1 MVNTNASETNATA
14 SPTAR
19 YRPETRLVHS
29 GTLRSQFGE
38 TSEALFLTQGY
49 VYDTAEQCEARFKG
63 QDPGYIYSRYSNPT
77 IGMFE
82 RRMIELEGAEAGRS
96 TATGMAAVTTAIL
109 APLKA
114 GDHVVA
120 AKAMFGSCRY
130 VVEDLLPRYG
140 IQSTLV
146 DGLDL
151 DQWKQA
157 MRPNTKSCFLE
168 SPTNPT
174 LDVLDIGAIADIAHQ
189 AGARLI
195 VDNVFA
201 TPIWQSPLTLGADVV
216 VYSATKHID
225 GQGRCLG
232 GIILSSEAFIAEHI
246 HNFMRQTGPSMSP
259 FNAWILLKGL
269 ETLAVRVRAQTET
282 AAAVADA
289 LAQHPKISRLIY
301 PGRADHPQAAT
312 VKKQMRAGST
322 LVGFE
327 VKSGKAATFRCL
339 NALKLARISNNLGDA
354 KSLVTHPATTTH
366 QRLTPEARAEL
377 GISEGFVRF
386 SAGLE
391 HKDDLI
397 EDLHAAL
404 EQA

>member
-1 MVNTNASETNATA
+1 MSEVK
-14 SPTAR
+14 STAR

-29 GTLRSQFGE
+29 GTLRSQYGE
-38 TSEALFLTQGY
+38 TSEALFLTQGF

-63 QDPGYIYSRYSNPT
+63 EDPGYLYSRFSNPT
-77 IGMFE
+77 VGMFE
-82 RRMIELEGAEAGRS
+82 RRMIELEGAEAARA
-96 TATGMAAVTTAIL
+96 TATGMAAVTTAVL

-120 AKAMFGSCRY
+120 SKAMFGSCRY

-151 DQWKQA
+151 DQWKKA
-157 MRPNTKSCFLE
+157 MRPNTRTCFLE

-174 LDVLDIGAIADIAHQ
+174 LEVLDIPAIAKIAHDG
-189 AGARLI
+189 GARLI

-201 TPIWQSPLTLGADVV
+201 TPIWQSPLSLGADVV

-232 GIILSSEAFIAEHI
+232 GVILSSEAFIAEHI

-259 FNAWILLKGL
+259 FNAWVLLKGL
-269 ETLAVRVRAQTET
+269 ETLAVRVRAQTE
-282 AAAVADA
+282 AAAKIADV
-289 LAQHPKISRLIY
+289 LASHPKISRLLY
-301 PGRADHPQAAT
+301 PGRADHPQADL

-322 LVGFE
+322 LIGFE
-327 VKSGKAATFRCL
+327 VKGGKAAAFRVL
-339 NALKLARISNNLGDA
+339 NALQISRISNNLGDA

-366 QRLTPEARAEL
+366 QRLPPEARAEL
-377 GISEGFVRF
+377 GISEGFIRF

-391 HKDDLI
+391 HVDDLI
-397 EDLHAAL
+397 EDLVGAL
-404 EQA
+404 EKA

>member
-1 MVNTNASETNATA
+1 MSEATKPAS
-14 SPTAR
+14 SR

-29 GTLRSQFGE
+29 GSLRSQFGE
-38 TSEALFLTQGY
+38 TSEALFLTQGFI
-49 VYDTAEQCEARFKG
+49 YDSAEQCEARFKG
-63 QDPGYIYSRYSNPT
+63 EDPGFIYSRFSNPN
-77 IGMFE
+77 ISMFE
-82 RRMIELEGAEAGRS
+82 RRMIELEGAEAARA

-109 APLKA
+109 APLRA

-151 DQWKQA
+151 DQWQRA

-174 LDVLDIGAIADIAHQ
+174 LDVLDIPAIAEIAHA
-189 AGARLI
+189 AGSRLI

-201 TPIWQSPLTLGADVV
+201 TPIWQSPLALGADVV

-232 GIILSSEAFIAEHI
+232 GVILSSEAFIAEHI

-259 FNAWILLKGL
+259 FNAWVLLKGL
-269 ETLAVRVRAQTET
+269 ETLAVRVRAQTDSASRIAE
-282 AAAVADA
+282 V
-289 LAQHPKISRLIY
+289 LASHSKISRLIY
-301 PGRADHPQAAT
+301 PGRDDHPQAAV

-322 LVGFE
+322 LIAFE
-327 VKSGKAATFRCL
+327 VKGGKPAAFRVL
-339 NALKLARISNNLGDA
+339 NSLKLARISNNLGDA

-366 QRLTPEARAEL
+366 QRLKPEARAEL
-377 GISEGFVRF
+377 GISEGLIRF

-391 HKDDLI
+391 HPDDLI
-397 EDLHAAL
+397 EDVQAAL

>member
-1 MVNTNASETNATA
+1 MSK
-14 SPTAR
+14 SPAN

-29 GTLRSQFGE
+29 GTLRSQYGE

-49 VYDTAEQCEARFKG
+49 VYASAEECEARFKG
-63 QDPGYIYSRYSNPT
+63 EDPGFIYSRYSNPT
-77 IGMFE
+77 IAMFE
-82 RRMIELEGAEAGRS
+82 RRMIELEGAEAARS
-96 TATGMAAVTTAIL
+96 AATGMAAVTTAIL

-120 AKAMFGSCRY
+120 SRALFGSCLY
-130 VVEDLLPRYG
+130 VIQDLLPRYG
-140 IQSTLV
+140 IEATLV

-151 DQWKQA
+151 DQWQRA
-157 MRPNTKSCFLE
+157 LRPNTKTFFLE

-174 LDVLDIGAIADIAHQ
+174 LDVLDIPGIAEIAHKG
-189 AGARLI
+189 GARLV

-201 TPIWQSPLTLGADVV
+201 TPIWQSPLALGADVV

-246 HNFMRQTGPSMSP
+246 HNFMRQTGPSISP
-259 FNAWILLKGL
+259 FNAWVLLKGL
-269 ETLAVRVRAQTET
+269 ETLGVRVRAQTDT
-282 AAAVADA
+282 AARIAEV
-289 LAQHPKISRLIY
+289 LASHPKISRLVY
-301 PGRADHPQAAT
+301 PGRADHPQAAL
-312 VKKQMRAGST
+312 VKKQMRGGST

-327 VKSGKAATFRCL
+327 VKGGKAAAFRVL
-339 NALKLARISNNLGDA
+339 NELKLAKISNNLGDA

-366 QRLTPEARAEL
+366 QRLKPEDRAAL
-377 GISEGFVRF
+377 GISEGFIRL

-391 HKDDLI
+391 HADDLI
-397 EDLHAAL
+397 EDLTAAL
-404 EQA
+404 EKA

>member
-1 MVNTNASETNATA
+1 MSETGSTK
-14 SPTAR
+14 R
-19 YRPETRLVHS
+19 YRPETRLVHG

-49 VYDTAEQCEARFKG
+49 VYDSAEQCEARFKG
-63 QDPGYIYSRYSNPT
+63 QDPGFIYSRYSNPT
-77 IGMFE
+77 IEMFE
-82 RRMIELEGAEAGRS
+82 RRMIQLEGAEAARS

-120 AKAMFGSCRY
+120 SKALFGSCLY
-130 VVEDLLPRYG
+130 VVQDLLPRYG
-140 IQSTLV
+140 IETTLV

-151 DQWKQA
+151 DQWQRA
-157 MRPNTKSCFLE
+157 LRPNTRSFFLE

-174 LDVLDIGAIADIAHQ
+174 LDVLDIPAIAEIAHSG
-189 AGARLI
+189 GARLI

-201 TPIWQSPLTLGADVV
+201 TPIWQSPLSLGADVV

-246 HNFMRQTGPSMSP
+246 HNFMRQTGPSLSP
-259 FNAWILLKGL
+259 FNAWALLKGL
-269 ETLAVRVRAQTET
+269 ETLGVRVRAQTET
-282 AAAVADA
+282 AGKVADV
-289 LAQHPKISRLIY
+289 LASHPKISRLIY
-301 PGRADHPQAAT
+301 PGRADHPQAEL
-312 VKKQMRAGST
+312 VRKQMRAGST

-327 VKSGKAATFRCL
+327 VKGGKQAAFRCL
-339 NALKLARISNNLGDA
+339 NALQIARISNNLGDA

-377 GISEGFVRF
+377 GISEGFIRF

-391 HKDDLI
+391 HADDLI
-397 EDLHAAL
+397 EDFAAAL
-404 EQA
+404 EKA

>member
-1 MVNTNASETNATA
+1 MSETRSTK
-14 SPTAR
+14 R
-19 YRPETRLVHS
+19 YRPETRLVHG

-49 VYDTAEQCEARFKG
+49 VYDSAEQCEARFKG
-63 QDPGYIYSRYSNPT
+63 QEPGFIYSRYSNPT
-77 IGMFE
+77 IDMFE
-82 RRMIELEGAEAGRS
+82 RRMIELEGAEAARS

-109 APLKA
+109 APLRA

-120 AKAMFGSCRY
+120 SKALFGSCLY
-130 VVEDLLPRYG
+130 VVQDLLPRYG
-140 IQSTLV
+140 IETTLV

-151 DQWKQA
+151 DQWQRA
-157 MRPNTKSCFLE
+157 LRPNTKSFFLE

-174 LDVLDIGAIADIAHQ
+174 LDVLDIPAIAEIAHSG
-189 AGARLI
+189 GARLI

-201 TPIWQSPLTLGADVV
+201 TPIWQSPLSLGADVV

-246 HNFMRQTGPSMSP
+246 HNFMRQTGPSLSP
-259 FNAWILLKGL
+259 FNAWALLKGL
-269 ETLAVRVRAQTET
+269 ETLGVRVRAQTET
-282 AAAVADA
+282 AGKVADV
-289 LAQHPKISRLIY
+289 LASHPKISRLIY
-301 PGRADHPQAAT
+301 PGRADHPQAEL

-327 VKSGKAATFRCL
+327 VKGGKPAAFRCL
-339 NALKLARISNNLGDA
+339 NAMRIARISNNLGDA

-377 GISEGFVRF
+377 GISEGFIRF

-391 HKDDLI
+391 HADDLI
-397 EDLHAAL
+397 EDFTAAL
-404 EQA
+404 EKA

>member
-1 MVNTNASETNATA
+1 MTDSTASA
-14 SPTAR
+14 SPTAG

-38 TSEALFLTQGY
+38 TSEALFLTQGF

-63 QDPGYIYSRYSNPT
+63 EEPGFIYSRFSNPN
-77 IGMFE
+77 ISMFE
-82 RRMIELEGAEAGRS
+82 RRMIELEGAEAARA

-140 IQSTLV
+140 IASTLV

-151 DQWKQA
+151 DQWKKA

-174 LDVLDIGAIADIAHQ
+174 LDVLDIGAIAEIAHQ

-201 TPIWQSPLTLGADVV
+201 TPLWQSPLELGADVV

-232 GIILSSEAFIAEHI
+232 GIILSSEAFITEHI

-269 ETLAVRVRAQTET
+269 ETLAVRVRAQTES
-282 AAAVADA
+282 AAAIADA

-301 PGRADHPQAAT
+301 PGRGDHPQAAV

-322 LVGFE
+322 LIGFE
-327 VKSGKAATFRCL
+327 VKGGKAAAFHFL
-339 NALKLARISNNLGDA
+339 NGLKLARISNNLGDA

-366 QRLTPEARAEL
+366 QRLAPEARAEL
-377 GISEGFVRF
+377 GISEGFIRF
-386 SAGLE
+386 SVGLE
-391 HKDDLI
+391 HRDDLI
-397 EDLHAAL
+397 EDLQGAL
-404 EQA
+404 EKA

>member
-1 MVNTNASETNATA
+1 MSKSSAT
-14 SPTAR
+14 

-29 GTLRSQFGE
+29 GTLRSQYGE

-49 VYDTAEQCEARFKG
+49 VYASAEECEARFKG
-63 QDPGYIYSRYSNPT
+63 EDPGFIYSRYSNPT
-77 IGMFE
+77 IAMFE
-82 RRMIELEGAEAGRS
+82 RRMIELEGAEAARS
-96 TATGMAAVTTAIL
+96 AATGMAAVTTAIL

-120 AKAMFGSCRY
+120 SRALFGSCLY
-130 VVEDLLPRYG
+130 VIQDLLPRYG
-140 IQSTLV
+140 IEATLV

-151 DQWKQA
+151 DQWQRA
-157 MRPNTKSCFLE
+157 LRPNTKTFFLE

-174 LDVLDIGAIADIAHQ
+174 LDVLDIPSIAEIAHKG
-189 AGARLI
+189 GARLV

-201 TPIWQSPLTLGADVV
+201 TPIWQSPLALGADVV

-246 HNFMRQTGPSMSP
+246 HNFMRQTGPSISP
-259 FNAWILLKGL
+259 FNAWVLLKGL
-269 ETLAVRVRAQTET
+269 ETLGVRVRAQTDN
-282 AAAVADA
+282 AARIAEV
-289 LAQHPKISRLIY
+289 LASHPKISRLVY
-301 PGRADHPQAAT
+301 PGRADHPQAAL
-312 VKKQMRAGST
+312 VKKQMRGGST

-327 VKSGKAATFRCL
+327 VKGGKAAAFRVL
-339 NALKLARISNNLGDA
+339 NELKLAKISNNLGDA

-366 QRLTPEARAEL
+366 QRLKPEDRAAL
-377 GISEGFVRF
+377 GISEGFIRF

-391 HKDDLI
+391 HADDLI
-397 EDLHAAL
+397 EDLTAAL
-404 EQA
+404 EKA

>member
-1 MVNTNASETNATA
+1 MSEATKSSA
-14 SPTAR
+14 NKSPTAG

-29 GTLRSQFGE
+29 GTLRSEFGE

-49 VYDTAEQCEARFKG
+49 VYETAELCEARFKG
-63 QDPGYIYSRYSNPT
+63 EDPGYIYSRYSNPT

-96 TATGMAAVTTAIL
+96 TATGMAAVTTAVL

-120 AKAMFGSCRY
+120 SKAMFGSCRY
-130 VVEDLLPRYG
+130 VIEDLLPRYG
-140 IQSTLV
+140 IASTLV

-151 DQWKQA
+151 DQWRKA
-157 MRPNTKSCFLE
+157 VRPNTKTFFLE

-174 LDVLDIGAIADIAHQ
+174 LDVLDIGAIAEIAHQ
-189 AGARLI
+189 GGARLI

-201 TPIWQSPLTLGADVV
+201 TPIWQSPLSLGADVV

-232 GIILSSEAFIAEHI
+232 GMILGSEAFIAEHL
-246 HNFMRQTGPSMSP
+246 HNFMRQTGPSLSP
-259 FNAWILLKGL
+259 FNAWVLLKGL
-269 ETLAVRVRAQTET
+269 ETLAVRVRAQSES
-282 AAAVADA
+282 AAAIADA
-289 LAQHPKISRLIY
+289 LAQHPKISRLVF
-301 PGRADHPQAAT
+301 PGRADHPQAAV
-312 VKKQMRAGST
+312 VKKQMRGGST

-327 VKSGKAATFRCL
+327 VKGGKAGAFRAL
-339 NALKLARISNNLGDA
+339 NALKIARISNNLGDA

-366 QRLTPEARAEL
+366 QRLAPEARAEL
-377 GISEGFVRF
+377 GISEGFIRLSV
-386 SAGLE
+386 GLE
-391 HKDDLI
+391 HRDDLI
-397 EDLHAAL
+397 EDLQQAL
-404 EQA
+404 EKA

>member
-1 MVNTNASETNATA
+1 MSEAKSAN
-14 SPTAR
+14 R
-19 YRPETRLVHS
+19 YRPETRLVHG

-49 VYDTAEQCEARFKG
+49 VYDSAEQCEARFKG
-63 QDPGYIYSRYSNPT
+63 QDPGFIYSRYSNPT
-77 IGMFE
+77 IAMFE
-82 RRMIELEGAEAGRS
+82 RRMIELEGAEAARS

-109 APLKA
+109 APLRA

-120 AKAMFGSCRY
+120 SKALFGSCLY
-130 VVEDLLPRYG
+130 VVQDLLPRYG
-140 IQSTLV
+140 IETTLV
-146 DGLDL
+146 DGFDL
-151 DQWKQA
+151 DQWQRA
-157 MRPNTKSCFLE
+157 LRPNTKSFFLE

-174 LDVLDIGAIADIAHQ
+174 LDVLDISAIAEIAH
-189 AGARLI
+189 AGGARLI

-201 TPIWQSPLTLGADVV
+201 TPIWQSPLMLGADVV

-259 FNAWILLKGL
+259 FNAWVLLKGL

-282 AAAVADA
+282 AAKVANV
-289 LAQHPKISRLIY
+289 LAEHPKISRLIY
-301 PGRADHPQAAT
+301 PGRADHPQAEL

-327 VKSGKAATFRCL
+327 VKGGKAAAFRCL
-339 NALKLARISNNLGDA
+339 NALQISRISNNLGDA

-366 QRLTPEARAEL
+366 QRLAPEARAEL
-377 GISEGFVRF
+377 GISEGFIRF

-391 HKDDLI
+391 HADDLI
-397 EDLHAAL
+397 EDLDQAL
-404 EQA
+404 AKA

>member
-1 MVNTNASETNATA
+1 MSKSPAT
-14 SPTAR
+14 

-29 GTLRSQFGE
+29 GTLRSQYGE

-49 VYDTAEQCEARFKG
+49 VYNSAEECEARFKG
-63 QDPGYIYSRYSNPT
+63 EDPGFIYSRYSNPT
-77 IGMFE
+77 IAMFE
-82 RRMIELEGAEAGRS
+82 RRMIELEGAEAARS
-96 TATGMAAVTTAIL
+96 AATGMAAVTTAIL

-120 AKAMFGSCRY
+120 SRALFGSCLY
-130 VVEDLLPRYG
+130 VVQDLLPRYG
-140 IQSTLV
+140 IETTLV

-151 DQWKQA
+151 DQWQRALK
-157 MRPNTKSCFLE
+157 PNTKTFFLE

-174 LDVLDIGAIADIAHQ
+174 LDVLDIPGIAEIAHKG
-189 AGARLI
+189 GARLV

-201 TPIWQSPLTLGADVV
+201 TPIWQSPLALGADVV

-246 HNFMRQTGPSMSP
+246 HNFMRQTGPSISP
-259 FNAWILLKGL
+259 FNACVLLKGL
-269 ETLAVRVRAQTET
+269 ETLGVRVRAQTDT
-282 AAAVADA
+282 AARIAEA
-289 LAQHPKISRLIY
+289 LASHPKISRLVY
-301 PGRADHPQAAT
+301 PGRADHPQAAL
-312 VKKQMRAGST
+312 VKKQMRGGST

-327 VKSGKAATFRCL
+327 VKGGKQAAFRVL
-339 NALKLARISNNLGDA
+339 NALKLAKISNNLGDA

-366 QRLTPEARAEL
+366 QRLKPEDRAAL
-377 GISEGFVRF
+377 GISEGFIRF

-391 HKDDLI
+391 HADDLI
-397 EDLHAAL
+397 EDLTAAL
-404 EQA
+404 EKA

>member
-1 MVNTNASETNATA
+1 MAQ
-14 SPTAR
+14 

-29 GTLRSQFGE
+29 GTLRSQYGE
-38 TSEALFLTQGY
+38 TSEALFVTQGF
-49 VYDTAEQCEARFKG
+49 VYDSAEQCEARFKG
-63 QDPGYIYSRYSNPT
+63 EDPGYIYSRFSNPT
-77 IGMFE
+77 IAMFE
-82 RRMIELEGAEAGRS
+82 RRMLELEGAEACRS

-109 APLKA
+109 APLRT

-120 AKAMFGSCRY
+120 SKAMFGSCRY
-130 VVEDLLPRYG
+130 VIEDLLPRYG

-151 DQWKQA
+151 DQWQRA
-157 MRPNTKSCFLE
+157 MRPNTKTCFLE

-174 LDVLDIGAIADIAHQ
+174 LDVLDIPAIAEIAHR

-201 TPIWQSPLTLGADVV
+201 TPIWQSPLVLGADVV

-232 GIILSSEAFIAEHI
+232 GVILSSEGFIGEHI
-246 HNFMRQTGPSMSP
+246 HNFMRQTGPSISP
-259 FNAWILLKGL
+259 FNAWVLLKGL
-269 ETLAVRVRAQTET
+269 ETLAVRVRAQTE
-282 AAAVADA
+282 AAARIADA
-289 LAQHPKISRLIY
+289 LAKHPKISRLIY
-301 PGRADHPQAAT
+301 PGREDHPQAAL

-327 VKSGKAATFRCL
+327 VKGGKAAAFRCL
-339 NALKLARISNNLGDA
+339 NALKLSRISNNLGDA

-366 QRLTPEARAEL
+366 QRLAPEARAEL
-377 GISEGFVRF
+377 GISEGFIRF

-391 HKDDLI
+391 HPDDLI
-397 EDLHAAL
+397 EDLIAAL
-404 EQA
+404 EKA

>member
-1 MVNTNASETNATA
+1 MSEVKSSTA
-14 SPTAR
+14 H

-29 GTLRSQFGE
+29 GTLRSQYGE
-38 TSEALFLTQGY
+38 TSEALFLTQGF
-49 VYDTAEQCEARFKG
+49 VYDSAEQCEARFKG
-63 QDPGYIYSRYSNPT
+63 DEPGFLYSRFSNPNVT
-77 IGMFE
+77 MFE
-82 RRMIELEGAEAGRS
+82 RRMIELEGAEACRS
-96 TATGMAAVTTAIL
+96 AATGMAAVTTAIL
-109 APLKA
+109 APLRA
-114 GDHVVA
+114 GDHVIA

-130 VVEDLLPRYG
+130 VVEELLPRYG
-140 IQSTLV
+140 IESTLV

-151 DQWKQA
+151 DQWQKA

-174 LDVLDIGAIADIAHQ
+174 LDVMDIGAIAAIAHQ
-189 AGARLI
+189 GGARLI

-201 TPIWQSPLTLGADVV
+201 TPIWQSPLKLGADVV

-225 GQGRCLG
+225 GHGRCLG

-246 HNFMRQTGPSMSP
+246 HTFVRQTGPSISP
-259 FNAWILLKGL
+259 FNAWVLLKGL

-282 AAAVADA
+282 AARIADV
-289 LAQHPKISRLIY
+289 LASHPKISRLGF
-301 PGRADHPQAAT
+301 PGRADHPQAAL

-327 VKSGKAATFRCL
+327 VKGGKAAAFRCL
-339 NALKLARISNNLGDA
+339 NALQISRISNNLGDA

-377 GISEGFVRF
+377 GISEGFIRF

-391 HKDDLI
+391 HADDLI
-397 EDLHAAL
+397 EDFAAAL
-404 EQA
+404 EQV